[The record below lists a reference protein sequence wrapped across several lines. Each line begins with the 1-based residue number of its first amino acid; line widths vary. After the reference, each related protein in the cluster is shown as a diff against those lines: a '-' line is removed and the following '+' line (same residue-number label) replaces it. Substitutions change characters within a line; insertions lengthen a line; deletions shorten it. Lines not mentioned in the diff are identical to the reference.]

1 MAEALSSL
9 GNADLNQALT
19 MEVRFALRNQAE
31 LDQLL
36 KEQEDPAS
44 PNYRKWLKSGEF
56 DSRFGARPAD
66 VKAVANWLTSEGFTV
81 TETSAESL
89 RFTGNVAM
97 AQRSFSTRIA
107 RFGDGTTF
115 ANVDDP
121 VVPAQFAGLVGAI
134 TGLDNMT
141 RTAPAT
147 SHQGPP
153 TRSSLLQLQPEL
165 LAFADAATASGN
177 ISSVPFANG
186 GGFDSF
192 GPQDMRTFYD
202 ETVGNGSDGSGECI
216 AIVGTSDVSPDALN
230 VFVNQFNLP
239 AINVTKVVHGTNP
252 GRKGDGNETEAE
264 LDLEWSH
271 SVAPGAA
278 IKFFLSSANDSIG
291 DDVTQAVK
299 DNTCSVI
306 SISFGYCGG
315 TPNSEFTGV
324 LDPQFKKAA
333 AQGQSVF
340 VSSGDQGA
348 AGLDRNCNATNT
360 RGVSEMSADPNV
372 TSVGGTQSNPN
383 FDNNGNDVGYSQED
397 TWNSGGSSG
406 ASGGG
411 VSAIFKKPSYQ
422 AGPGVPS
429 DANRDIPDVALQA
442 GLPGVFLGDAVGQSA
457 QITCCWGGTS
467 LSAPL
472 MAGFTRVLGQQ
483 LGERLGNMNL
493 IFYNL
498 ANQQY
503 GPQGASNGFHDI
515 TTGNNDFGSVTGFN
529 AGPAYDQTTGWGS
542 IDFDVF
548 ATAVKNNPLPTMT
561 PTPTAT
567 ASILPAPP
575 QINFGNVD
583 ATGASKMR
591 KASIVNKGTVEA
603 MVGTVSVPAPFAIV
617 AGTDL
622 CSNQIVL
629 PKKSCTM
636 MLQFAPTATGPSGGS
651 VSVSYN
657 GAPPATVNLSG
668 NGTAVSMKA
677 PTKVAFAP
685 VAAGSTGPSKAIT
698 FINLSKT
705 ATVQMGSTPSLSGPF
720 QIASDGCSGTT
731 VGPRGKCTI
740 GLQFMPPQGS
750 TSKSTLTGTMGMFSF
765 TYGSNDGAVPSISL
779 TGRVK

>member
-1 MAEALSSL
+1 
-9 GNADLNQALT
+9 
-19 MEVRFALRNQAE
+19 
-31 LDQLL
+31 
-36 KEQEDPAS
+36 
-44 PNYRKWLKSGEF
+44 
-56 DSRFGARPAD
+56 
-66 VKAVANWLTSEGFTV
+66 
-81 TETSAESL
+81 
-89 RFTGNVAM
+89 
-97 AQRSFSTRIA
+97 
-107 RFGDGTTF
+107 
-115 ANVDDP
+115 
-121 VVPAQFAGLVGAI
+121 
-134 TGLDNMT
+134 
-141 RTAPAT
+141 
-147 SHQGPP
+147 
-153 TRSSLLQLQPEL
+153 
-165 LAFADAATASGN
+165 
-177 ISSVPFANG
+177 
-186 GGFDSF
+186 
-192 GPQDMRTFYD
+192 
-202 ETVGNGSDGSGECI
+202 
-216 AIVGTSDVSPDALN
+216 
-230 VFVNQFNLP
+230 
-239 AINVTKVVHGTNP
+239 
-252 GRKGDGNETEAE
+252 
-264 LDLEWSH
+264 
-271 SVAPGAA
+271 
-278 IKFFLSSANDSIG
+278 
-291 DDVTQAVK
+291 
-299 DNTCSVI
+299 
-306 SISFGYCGG
+306 
-315 TPNSEFTGV
+315 
-324 LDPQFKKAA
+324 
-333 AQGQSVF
+333 
-340 VSSGDQGA
+340 
-348 AGLDRNCNATNT
+348 
-360 RGVSEMSADPNV
+360 
-372 TSVGGTQSNPN
+372 
-383 FDNNGNDVGYSQED
+383 
-397 TWNSGGSSG
+397 
-406 ASGGG
+406 
-411 VSAIFKKPSYQ
+411 
-422 AGPGVPS
+422 
-429 DANRDIPDVALQA
+429 
-442 GLPGVFLGDAVGQSA
+442 
-457 QITCCWGGTS
+457 
-467 LSAPL
+467 